1 MSYTNPQQFVPQGY
15 AQQNQQLQNTI
26 AGSVAKLGAQYSQ
39 QQKELRAKNERTTRE
54 NKATQGKI
62 NDRALR
68 LLTSLGDVD
77 NANPSVDFASTYEPL
92 IEQYKSLSES
102 VAFGTSEDPV
112 ADQKRID
119 DIYSSVSKI
128 TGTMSNLVSFTED
141 FGSQMDNVGE
151 PGGLFS
157 GNDPSLI
164 EGLSI
169 MTSKLDGKRVPKFK
183 DPNDLNS
190 FVWEIYNKEGELVTE
205 FSQERLEQISQ
216 GIDELVTTVPISQDE
231 NNKAKIANK
240 DIFVTKET
248 NGKFAAT
255 GEIQDAFLGKTELGA
270 EQNRDSKGNAT
281 YGRRKKI
288 NKDAIYVD
296 SNFNTTM
303 DTAIANVLGDGQTD
317 RSAVALYNTSFNKID
332 FTEEDFR
339 KGLNGKYAKG
349 ELPKEIQE
357 VINDKENDGYEMDFS
372 KNLEPW
378 QKEVFNVA
386 YKKNFLKNDVPEYQ
400 NVKGTFTQRVEGDP
414 TISEQKQGNTKK
426 LTDYLYGK
434 ITDKYKIK
442 PDKEGGKVKI
452 KNSEFVAEQIL
463 NDTKI
468 DSEVRQD
475 FKPLTKKYME
485 SQAEATGK
493 DFLLAQKGDFEG
505 VTLEELD
512 KPENSKLKIEYNSY
526 IKKENSKLQKAFED
540 GKIWD
545 SRSQTGVTVDE
556 MIRKISKRQDKLG
569 TQTDFKIEPIVY

>member
-1 MSYTNPQQFVPQGY
+1 MSYTNPQQFVPQQY
-15 AQQNQQLQNTI
+15 AQQNQRLQDTI
-26 AGSVAKLGAQYSQ
+26 AGTTAKIGAQYAQ
-39 QQKELRAKNERTTRE
+39 QQKELRAENKRTTKE
-54 NKATQGKI
+54 NKTIKGKI

-68 LLTSLGDVD
+68 LLTSVGDID

-128 TGTMSNLVSFTED
+128 TGTMSNLVSFTEN
-141 FGSQMDNVGE
+141 FSSQMDTIGE

-190 FVWEIYNKEGELVTE
+190 FVWEIYNKEGDLVYE

-216 GIDELVTTVPISQDE
+216 GIDELVTTVPITQDE

-255 GEIQDAFLGKTELGA
+255 GEIQDAFLGKMELGA

-281 YGRRKKI
+281 YSRRKKI

-303 DTAIANVLGDGQTD
+303 DSAIANVLGDGQTD

-414 TISEQKQGNTKK
+414 TISEQRQIETQNLTSYLKKQYDPKKHTTKK
-426 LTDYLYGK
+426 NKSGINANAYVQSLQDDERIDPAVKETIKPINALTLDKVKAITKATYINENK
-434 ITDKYKIK
+434 ITGDLTPIQQAELDSNIKQTIKDYK
-442 PDKEGGKVKI
+442 DAENQGK
-452 KNSEFVAEQIL
+452 AW
-463 NDTKI
+463 DTKDNVAVTYDQVI
-468 DSEVRQD
+468 QRIADRQEKLLEVTTRNQ
-475 FKPLTKKYME
+475 
-485 SQAEATGK
+485 
-493 DFLLAQKGDFEG
+493 
-505 VTLEELD
+505 
-512 KPENSKLKIEYNSY
+512 
-526 IKKENSKLQKAFED
+526 
-540 GKIWD
+540 
-545 SRSQTGVTVDE
+545 
-556 MIRKISKRQDKLG
+556 
-569 TQTDFKIEPIVY
+569 PIVY

>member
-1 MSYTNPQQFVPQGY
+1 MT
-15 AQQNQQLQNTI
+15 
-26 AGSVAKLGAQYSQ
+26 QYSQ

-231 NNKAKIANK
+231 NNKAK
-240 DIFVTKET
+240 
-248 NGKFAAT
+248 
-255 GEIQDAFLGKTELGA
+255 
-270 EQNRDSKGNAT
+270 
-281 YGRRKKI
+281 
-288 NKDAIYVD
+288 
-296 SNFNTTM
+296 
-303 DTAIANVLGDGQTD
+303 
-317 RSAVALYNTSFNKID
+317 
-332 FTEEDFR
+332 
-339 KGLNGKYAKG
+339 
-349 ELPKEIQE
+349 
-357 VINDKENDGYEMDFS
+357 
-372 KNLEPW
+372 
-378 QKEVFNVA
+378 
-386 YKKNFLKNDVPEYQ
+386 
-400 NVKGTFTQRVEGDP
+400 
-414 TISEQKQGNTKK
+414 
-426 LTDYLYGK
+426 
-434 ITDKYKIK
+434 
-442 PDKEGGKVKI
+442 
-452 KNSEFVAEQIL
+452 NS
-463 NDTKI
+463 
-468 DSEVRQD
+468 
-475 FKPLTKKYME
+475 
-485 SQAEATGK
+485 
-493 DFLLAQKGDFEG
+493 
-505 VTLEELD
+505 
-512 KPENSKLKIEYNSY
+512 
-526 IKKENSKLQKAFED
+526 
-540 GKIWD
+540 
-545 SRSQTGVTVDE
+545 
-556 MIRKISKRQDKLG
+556 
-569 TQTDFKIEPIVY
+569 